1 MFWFVA
7 VQVGFGSIIRDIN
20 DVAYDK
26 LKGLITLPIYVGVDR
41 TISILHLINVASIL
55 LIIPFDGLHPKSWM
69 LFLSLAVIIYKAFI
83 LMRVQQNHD
92 QQIWTQ
98 YLNILTCLLIFLLT
112 CFFY

>member
-20 DVAYDK
+20 DVAHDR
-26 LKGLITLPIYVGVDR
+26 LKGLITLPIYLGIPKTLLVLNMVNLLSIFICVPFVG
-41 TISILHLINVASIL
+41 
-55 LIIPFDGLHPKSWM
+55 FDPASWM
-69 LFLSLAVIIYKAFI
+69 YLFSIAVIIYKAFI
-83 LMRVQQNHD
+83 LFRVQQNHD